1 MRTALIPCRMS
12 SPVEPLPLSAAIVCR
27 NNIATIGRT
36 LDSLRGLCA
45 EVVAIDSGST
55 DGTIELLESR
65 DARVI
70 RSEWLGHVRTK
81 QMALEACTQPWVFC
95 IDSDESIEPELAE
108 AIRAAITPN
117 DAAPGFLI
125 NRRTYYNNRPLMH
138 TWQPEHRLRLV
149 RRGTAR
155 WGGLDPHDK
164 LELIDSPARPG
175 LLVPGATVNARRLSH
190 VCVLRH
196 DSFPTFVDHFRT
208 QVSHGSTMARSLHAA
223 GARGSL
229 VRLLISPPGAFL
241 KQLVLKRG
249 FLDGVPGW
257 LAASS
262 AALGALVKHA
272 ALIELTQRDNT
283 PPRASR

>member
-1 MRTALIPCRMS
+1 MS
-12 SPVEPLPLSAAIVCR
+12 SILEPLVLSAAIVCR

-45 EVVAIDSGST
+45 EIVAIDSGST

-65 DARVI
+65 GARVI

-95 IDSDESIEPELAE
+95 IDSDESIEPELAG
-108 AIRAAITPN
+108 AMRAVLSGGGGPA
-117 DAAPGFLI
+117 GYLI
-125 NRRTYYNNRPLMH
+125 NRRTYYNNRPLLH
-138 TWQPEHRLRLV
+138 AWQPEHRLRLV
-149 RRGTAR
+149 RREAAR

-164 LELIDSPARPG
+164 LELIDHRATPG
-175 LLVPGATVNARRLSH
+175 MLTPGAMVGGRRLTGA
-190 VCVLRH
+190 CVLRH

-223 GARGSL
+223 GKRGSL
-229 VRLLISPPGAFL
+229 VRLLISPPGAFV

-249 FLDGVPGW
+249 FRDGLPGW

-262 AALGALVKHA
+262 TALGALVKHA
-272 ALIELTQRDNT
+272 ALLELSLRDDHS
-283 PPRASR
+283 PGASL